1 MTGPAVDLA
10 AVRDVRRALAAIVAE
25 HPELT
30 GAPARARLAEHLP
43 EIITMKPLDSNA
55 TGPARTITVRLS
67 ADLIA
72 HLATERDRLA
82 SLVPG
87 ASLGLSDA
95 VRSFILRAVALP
107 STSAPATPGAPAPSP
122 AVAAPVVPVE
132 APPATPVAPAVDPR
146 QLPLLSPVVL
156 HTAADGHLSVARRI
170 GNDNATSPAQ
180 PKPVEA
186 PLPDIDLDALKVR
199 VRAAIAAKHSERSIC
214 TAAGLSES
222 ALNAWLNK
230 PGRGLRQETARKVDP
245 VLRKLAH

>member
-1 MTGPAVDLA
+1 MSTTKRVGENAESKPLNLRLPHAVGDQL
-10 AVRDVRRALAAIVAE
+10 DALAASLPIVSR
-25 HPELT
+25 H
-30 GAPARARLAEHLP
+30 RLAVEAL
-43 EIITMKPLDSNA
+43 
-55 TGPARTITVRLS
+55 RLGIAALM
-67 ADLIA
+67 ADPSIL
-72 HLATERDRLA
+72 LR
-82 SLVPG
+82 G
-87 ASLGLSDA
+87 AST
-95 VRSFILRAVALP
+95 P
-107 STSAPATPGAPAPSP
+107 SPSAPATPGAPAPSRP
-122 AVAAPVVPVE
+122 VASPVVPVE
-132 APPATPVAPAVDPR
+132 ASPVTPVAPAVDPR

-222 ALNAWLNK
+222 ALNAWLNR

-245 VLRKLAH
+245 VLRGLRF

>member
-1 MTGPAVDLA
+1 MNDAKRAGENAESKPFNLRLPHAVSDRLE
-10 AVRDVRRALAAIVAE
+10 ALATDLPIVSK
-25 HPELT
+25 H
-30 GAPARARLAEHLP
+30 RLAVEAL
-43 EIITMKPLDSNA
+43 
-55 TGPARTITVRLS
+55 R
-67 ADLIA
+67 
-72 HLATERDRLA
+72 
-82 SLVPG
+82 
-87 ASLGLSDA
+87 LGLAIIEADPGILL
-95 VRSFILRAVALP
+95 RSAASP
-107 STSAPATPGAPAPSP
+107 STPRPATPGAPAPSRP
-122 AVAAPVVPVE
+122 VASPVVPVE
-132 APPATPVAPAVDPR
+132 ASPVTPVAPAVDPR

-245 VLRKLAH
+245 VLRGLRF

>member
-82 SLVPG
+82 ALVPG

-107 STSAPATPGAPAPSP
+107 STSAPAAPAAPAPMRP
-122 AVAAPVVPVE
+122 VAAPVVPVE
-132 APPATPVAPAVDPR
+132 APAVDPR
-146 QLPLLSPVVL
+146 QLPLLAPAAPVVAL
-156 HTAADGHLSVARRI
+156 HNAANGASVATI
-170 GNDNATSPAQ
+170 TGNDNATSPAQ

-222 ALNAWLNK
+222 ALNAWLNR

-245 VLRKLAH
+245 VLRGLRF